1 MEDKIMTLPDYLAEL
16 NPDQLKAAQT
26 LQGPVLIQA
35 GAGSGKTKTVIAR
48 IHNLIDHGV
57 DPENILAITFTN
69 KAAQELKNRLPKN
82 AHDVKA
88 STIHAFCAFLLRRL
102 PHLKNYDS
110 AFMIIDSSDQ
120 KDIIRQT
127 VEDYFINEKPNLAE
141 ELKKQYR
148 DLKPKTEMQYISKAK
163 YDAHRGSDTRD
174 KFLYKSQLTDYTDFF
189 EAIYRYYTNYLLQHN
204 LMDFDDL
211 LYNAVKLF
219 KEHPEDLK
227 LAQEQYKYISV
238 DEYQDVSD
246 IQEELI
252 SMIADTPEQN
262 ICVVG
267 DPNQSIYAFRGAKV
281 QNILNFKQKYKNA
294 KVITIMHNYR
304 STQHILDVA
313 NEVISHNRKAMTVN
327 PELDAVNT
335 NGPKPVV
342 VQNYNDYEEASYV
355 IDKVKERIADGIT
368 PSEIAILYRNNS
380 ISRLFEQDL
389 VENNIKYN
397 VVGAL
402 NFYERKEIKDLVAYL
417 RLIANKQDDLSFKRI
432 INTPSRHI
440 GTTTI
445 NYLTDFARSCNP
457 RQSLFNVAQY
467 ADRVIK
473 SNGKHLS
480 PATVQNLKAFTDY
493 IMQFDL
499 QQKISIYDVLTKIC
513 QDFYLKYVTTLD
525 EHEKSTEGTRVDNV
539 QQLISAASEFDANH
553 PDITLNESLIQFLQ
567 QAVLNTNL
575 DANSDDKVQLMT
587 VHSAKGLEFDT
598 VFVVALEEQIF
609 PSSYSTKK
617 TMPEERRLFYVA
629 ITRAK
634 RELYL
639 TYTNERSLWGRTQV
653 AKRSRFLSEINPND
667 VEQINNDHYGE
678 LKTNTFTPG
687 KSSPL
692 W

>member
-1 MEDKIMTLPDYLAEL
+1 MTLPDYLAEL

-48 IHNLIDHGV
+48 IHNLIDHGI
-57 DPENILAITFTN
+57 DPEHILAITFTN
-69 KAAQELKNRLPKN
+69 KAAQELKNRLPESG
-82 AHDVKA
+82 HDVKA
-88 STIHAFCAFLLRRL
+88 STIHAFCAFVLRRL
-102 PHLKNYDS
+102 PHLQHFDS

-127 VEDYFINEKPNLAE
+127 IEDYFINEKPDLPE

-148 DLKPKTEMQYISKAK
+148 DLKPKTEIEYISKAK
-163 YDAHRGSDTRD
+163 YDAHRGSNTRA
-174 KFLYKSQLTDYTDFF
+174 KFLYKSQLTDFTDFY
-189 EAIYRYYTNYLLQHN
+189 EAIYKYYTNYLLQHN
-204 LMDFDDL
+204 AMDFDDL
-211 LYNAVKLF
+211 LYNTVKLF

-227 LAQEQYKYISV
+227 LAQEQYQYISV

-252 SMIADTPEQN
+252 SMLANTPDQN

-281 QNILNFKQKYKNA
+281 QNILNFKKKYPNA
-294 KVITIMHNYR
+294 KVVTIMHNYR
-304 STQHILDVA
+304 STQSILDVA

-327 PELDAVNT
+327 PELDAVKSD
-335 NGPKPVV
+335 GPKPIV
-342 VQNYNDYEEASYV
+342 VQNYNDYEESTYV
-355 IDKVKERIADGIT
+355 ITKIKERIAAGVQ
-368 PSEIAILYRNNS
+368 PNEIAILYRNNS

-389 VENNIKYN
+389 VENNIRYN

-445 NYLTDFARSCNP
+445 NYMTDFANSCNP
-457 RQSLFNVAQY
+457 KPALFKVAQY
-467 ADRVIK
+467 ADQVTRN
-473 SNGKHLS
+473 NGKKLG
-480 PATVQNLKAFTDY
+480 PATIQNLKKFTDY

-499 QQKISIYDVLTKIC
+499 QQKTSIYDVLTKIC

-539 QQLISAASEFDANH
+539 QQLISAASEFGAQH
-553 PDITLNESLIQFLQ
+553 PDITLNDALIQFLQ

-609 PSSYSTKK
+609 PSSYATKK
-617 TMPEERRLFYVA
+617 TIPEERRLFYVA

-639 TYTNERSLWGRTQV
+639 TYANERSLWGRTQV
-653 AKRSRFLSEINPND
+653 AKRSRFLSDINPAD
-667 VEQINNDHYGE
+667 VTQVNNDHYAE
-678 LKTNTFTPG
+678 LKTNTFKPG
-687 KSSPL
+687 KSTPI

>member
-1 MEDKIMTLPDYLAEL
+1 MTLPDYLAEL

-48 IHNLIDHGV
+48 IHNLIDHGIN
-57 DPENILAITFTN
+57 PEHILAITFTN
-69 KAAQELKNRLPKN
+69 KAAQELKNRLPESG
-82 AHDVKA
+82 HDVKA
-88 STIHAFCAFLLRRL
+88 STIHAFCAFVLRRL
-102 PHLKNYDS
+102 PHLQHFDS

-127 VEDYFINEKPNLAE
+127 VEDYFINEKPNLPE

-148 DLKPKTEMQYISKAK
+148 DLKPKTEIEYISKAK
-163 YDAHRGSDTRD
+163 YDAHRGSNTRA
-174 KFLYKSQLTDYTDFF
+174 KFLYKSQLTDFTDFY
-189 EAIYRYYTNYLLQHN
+189 EAIYKYYTNYLLQHN
-204 LMDFDDL
+204 AMDFDDL
-211 LYNAVKLF
+211 LYNTVKLF

-227 LAQEQYKYISV
+227 LAQEQYQYISV

-252 SMIADTPEQN
+252 SMIANTPDQN

-281 QNILNFKQKYKNA
+281 QNILNFKKKYPNA

-304 STQHILDVA
+304 STQSILDVA

-327 PELDAVNT
+327 PELDAVKSD
-335 NGPKPVV
+335 GPKPIV
-342 VQNYNDYEEASYV
+342 VQNYNDYEESTYV
-355 IDKVKERIADGIT
+355 ITKIKERIAAGVQ
-368 PSEIAILYRNNS
+368 PNEIAILYRNNS

-389 VENNIKYN
+389 VENNIRYN

-445 NYLTDFARSCNP
+445 NYMTDFANSCNP
-457 RQSLFNVAQY
+457 KPALFKVAQY
-467 ADRVIK
+467 ADQVTRN
-473 SNGKHLS
+473 NGKKLG
-480 PATVQNLKAFTDY
+480 PATIQSLKKFTDY

-539 QQLISAASEFDANH
+539 QQLISAASEFGAQH
-553 PDITLNESLIQFLQ
+553 PDITLNDALIQFLQ

-609 PSSYSTKK
+609 PSSYATKK
-617 TMPEERRLFYVA
+617 TIPEERRLFYVA

-639 TYTNERSLWGRTQV
+639 TYANERSLWGRTQV
-653 AKRSRFLSEINPND
+653 AKRSRFLSDINPAD
-667 VEQINNDHYGE
+667 VTQINNDHYAE
-678 LKTNTFTPG
+678 LKTNTFKPG
-687 KSSPL
+687 KSTPI

>member
-1 MEDKIMTLPDYLAEL
+1 MTLPDYLAEL

-48 IHNLIDHGV
+48 IHNLIDHGI
-57 DPENILAITFTN
+57 DPEHILAITFTN
-69 KAAQELKNRLPKN
+69 KAAQELKNRLPESG
-82 AHDVKA
+82 HDVKA
-88 STIHAFCAFLLRRL
+88 STIHAFCAFVLRRL
-102 PHLKNYDS
+102 PHLQHFDS

-127 VEDYFINEKPNLAE
+127 IEDYFINEKPDLPE

-148 DLKPKTEMQYISKAK
+148 DLKPKTEIEYISKAK
-163 YDAHRGSDTRD
+163 YDAHRGSNTRA
-174 KFLYKSQLTDYTDFF
+174 KFLYKSQLTDFTDFY
-189 EAIYRYYTNYLLQHN
+189 EAIYKYYTNYLMQHN
-204 LMDFDDL
+204 AMDFDDL
-211 LYNAVKLF
+211 LYNTVKLF

-227 LAQEQYKYISV
+227 LAQEQYQYISV

-252 SMIADTPEQN
+252 SMIANTPDQN

-281 QNILNFKQKYKNA
+281 QNILNFKKKYPNA

-304 STQHILDVA
+304 STQSILDVA

-327 PELDAVNT
+327 PELDAVKSD
-335 NGPKPVV
+335 GPKPIV
-342 VQNYNDYEEASYV
+342 VQNYNDYEESTYV
-355 IDKVKERIADGIT
+355 ITKIKERIAAGVQ
-368 PSEIAILYRNNS
+368 PNEIAILYRNNS

-389 VENNIKYN
+389 VENNIRYN

-445 NYLTDFARSCNP
+445 NYMTDFANSCNP
-457 RQSLFNVAQY
+457 KPALFKVAQY
-467 ADRVIK
+467 ADQVTRN
-473 SNGKHLS
+473 NGKKLG
-480 PATVQNLKAFTDY
+480 PATIQSLKKFTDY

-499 QQKISIYDVLTKIC
+499 QQKTSIYDVLTKIC

-539 QQLISAASEFDANH
+539 QQLISAASEFGAQH
-553 PDITLNESLIQFLQ
+553 PDITLNDALIQFLQ

-609 PSSYSTKK
+609 PSSYATKK
-617 TMPEERRLFYVA
+617 TIPEERRLFYVA

-639 TYTNERSLWGRTQV
+639 TYANERSLWGRTQV
-653 AKRSRFLSEINPND
+653 AKRSRFLSDINPAD
-667 VEQINNDHYGE
+667 VTQVNNDHYAE
-678 LKTNTFTPG
+678 LKTNTFKPG
-687 KSSPL
+687 KSTPI

>member
-1 MEDKIMTLPDYLAEL
+1 MTLPDYLAEL

-48 IHNLIDHGV
+48 IHNLIDHGI
-57 DPENILAITFTN
+57 DPEHILAITFTN
-69 KAAQELKNRLPKN
+69 KAAQELKNRLPESG
-82 AHDVKA
+82 HDVKA
-88 STIHAFCAFLLRRL
+88 STIHAFCAFVLRRL
-102 PHLKNYDS
+102 PHLQHFDS

-127 VEDYFINEKPNLAE
+127 VEDYFINEKPNLPE

-148 DLKPKTEMQYISKAK
+148 DLKPKTEIEYISKAK
-163 YDAHRGSDTRD
+163 YDAHRGSNTRA
-174 KFLYKSQLTDYTDFF
+174 KFLYKSQLTDFTDFY
-189 EAIYRYYTNYLLQHN
+189 EAIYKYYTNYLLQHN
-204 LMDFDDL
+204 AMDFDDL
-211 LYNAVKLF
+211 LYNTVKLF

-227 LAQEQYKYISV
+227 LAQEQYQYISV

-252 SMIADTPEQN
+252 SMIANTPDQN

-281 QNILNFKQKYKNA
+281 QNILNFKKKYPNA

-304 STQHILDVA
+304 STQSILDVA

-327 PELDAVNT
+327 PELDAVKSD
-335 NGPKPVV
+335 GPKPIV
-342 VQNYNDYEEASYV
+342 VQNYNDYEESTYV
-355 IDKVKERIADGIT
+355 ITKIKERIAAGVQ
-368 PSEIAILYRNNS
+368 PNEIAILYRNNS

-389 VENNIKYN
+389 VENNIRYN

-445 NYLTDFARSCNP
+445 NYMTDFANSCNP
-457 RQSLFNVAQY
+457 KPALFKVAQY
-467 ADRVIK
+467 ADQVTRT
-473 SNGKHLS
+473 NGKKLG
-480 PATVQNLKAFTDY
+480 PATIQSLKKFTDY

-499 QQKISIYDVLTKIC
+499 QQKTSIYDVLTKIC

-539 QQLISAASEFDANH
+539 QQLISAASEFGAQH
-553 PDITLNESLIQFLQ
+553 PDITLNDALIQFLQ

-609 PSSYSTKK
+609 PSSYATKK
-617 TMPEERRLFYVA
+617 TIPEERRLFYVA

-639 TYTNERSLWGRTQV
+639 TYANERSLWGRTQV
-653 AKRSRFLSEINPND
+653 AKRSRFLSDINPAD
-667 VEQINNDHYGE
+667 VTQVNNDHYAE
-678 LKTNTFTPG
+678 LKTNTFKPG
-687 KSSPL
+687 KSTPI

>member
-1 MEDKIMTLPDYLAEL
+1 MTLPDYLAEL

-48 IHNLIDHGV
+48 IHNLIDHGI
-57 DPENILAITFTN
+57 DPEHILAITFTN
-69 KAAQELKNRLPKN
+69 KAAQELKNRLPESG
-82 AHDVKA
+82 HDVKA
-88 STIHAFCAFLLRRL
+88 STIHAFCAFVLRRL
-102 PHLKNYDS
+102 PHLQHFDS

-127 VEDYFINEKPNLAE
+127 IEDYFINEKPNLPE

-148 DLKPKTEMQYISKAK
+148 DLKPKTEIEYISKAK
-163 YDAHRGSDTRD
+163 YDAHRGSNTRD
-174 KFLYKSQLTDYTDFF
+174 KFLYKSQLTDFTDFY
-189 EAIYRYYTNYLLQHN
+189 EAIYKYYTNYLLQHN
-204 LMDFDDL
+204 AMDFDDL
-211 LYNAVKLF
+211 LYNTVKLF

-227 LAQEQYKYISV
+227 LAQEQYQYISV

-252 SMIADTPEQN
+252 SMIANTPDQN

-281 QNILNFKQKYKNA
+281 QNILNFKKKYPNA

-304 STQHILDVA
+304 STQSILDVA

-327 PELDAVNT
+327 PKLDAVKSD
-335 NGPKPVV
+335 GPKPIV
-342 VQNYNDYEEASYV
+342 VQNYNDYEESTYV
-355 IDKVKERIADGIT
+355 ITKIKERIAAGVQ
-368 PSEIAILYRNNS
+368 PNEIAILYRNNS

-389 VENNIKYN
+389 VENNIRYN

-445 NYLTDFARSCNP
+445 NYMTDFANSCNP
-457 RQSLFNVAQY
+457 KPALFKVAQY
-467 ADRVIK
+467 ADQVTRN
-473 SNGKHLS
+473 NGKKLG
-480 PATVQNLKAFTDY
+480 PATIQSLKKFTDY

-499 QQKISIYDVLTKIC
+499 QQKTSIYDVLTKIC

-539 QQLISAASEFDANH
+539 QQLISAASEFGAQH
-553 PDITLNESLIQFLQ
+553 PDITLNDALIQFLQ

-575 DANSDDKVQLMT
+575 DANSDNKVQLMT

-609 PSSYSTKK
+609 PSSYATKK
-617 TMPEERRLFYVA
+617 TIPEERRLFYVA

-639 TYTNERSLWGRTQV
+639 TYANERSLWGRTQV
-653 AKRSRFLSEINPND
+653 AKRSRFLSDINPVD
-667 VEQINNDHYGE
+667 ITQVNNDHYAE
-678 LKTNTFTPG
+678 LKTNTFKPG
-687 KSSPL
+687 KSTPI

>member
-1 MEDKIMTLPDYLAEL
+1 MTLPDYLAEL

-48 IHNLIDHGV
+48 IHNLIDHGI
-57 DPENILAITFTN
+57 DPEHILAITFTN
-69 KAAQELKNRLPKN
+69 KAAQELKNRLPESG
-82 AHDVKA
+82 HDVKA
-88 STIHAFCAFLLRRL
+88 STIHAFCAFVLRRL
-102 PHLKNYDS
+102 PHLQHFDS

-127 VEDYFINEKPNLAE
+127 VEDYFINEKPDLPE

-148 DLKPKTEMQYISKAK
+148 DLKPKTEIEYISKAK
-163 YDAHRGSDTRD
+163 YDAHRGSNTRD
-174 KFLYKSQLTDYTDFF
+174 KFLYKSQLTDFTDFY
-189 EAIYRYYTNYLLQHN
+189 EAIYKYYTNYLLQHN
-204 LMDFDDL
+204 AMDFDDL
-211 LYNAVKLF
+211 LYNTVKLF

-227 LAQEQYKYISV
+227 LAQEQYQYISV

-252 SMIADTPEQN
+252 SMIANTPDQN

-281 QNILNFKQKYKNA
+281 QNILNFKKKYPNA

-304 STQHILDVA
+304 STQSILDVA

-327 PELDAVNT
+327 PELDAVKSD
-335 NGPKPVV
+335 GPKPVV
-342 VQNYNDYEEASYV
+342 VQNYNDYEESTYV
-355 IDKVKERIADGIT
+355 ITKIKERIAAGVQ
-368 PSEIAILYRNNS
+368 PNEIAILYRNNS

-389 VENNIKYN
+389 VENNIRYN

-445 NYLTDFARSCNP
+445 NYMTDFANSCNP
-457 RQSLFNVAQY
+457 KPALFKVAQY
-467 ADRVIK
+467 ADQVTRT
-473 SNGKHLS
+473 NGKKLG
-480 PATVQNLKAFTDY
+480 PATIQSLKKFTDY

-499 QQKISIYDVLTKIC
+499 QQKTSIYDVLTKIC

-539 QQLISAASEFDANH
+539 QQLISAASEFGAQH
-553 PDITLNESLIQFLQ
+553 PDITLNDALIQFLQ

-598 VFVVALEEQIF
+598 IFVVALEEQIF
-609 PSSYSTKK
+609 PSSYATKK
-617 TMPEERRLFYVA
+617 TIPEERRLFYVA

-639 TYTNERSLWGRTQV
+639 TYANERSLWGRTQV
-653 AKRSRFLSEINPND
+653 AKRSRFLSDINPAD
-667 VEQINNDHYGE
+667 VTQVNNDHYAE
-678 LKTNTFTPG
+678 LKTNTFKPG
-687 KSSPL
+687 KSTPI

>member
-1 MEDKIMTLPDYLAEL
+1 MTLPDYLAEL

-48 IHNLIDHGV
+48 IHNLIDHGI
-57 DPENILAITFTN
+57 DPEHILAITFTN
-69 KAAQELKNRLPKN
+69 KAAQELKNRLPESG
-82 AHDVKA
+82 HDVKA
-88 STIHAFCAFLLRRL
+88 STIHAFCAFVLRRL
-102 PHLKNYDS
+102 PHLQHFDS

-127 VEDYFINEKPNLAE
+127 IEDYFINEKPDLPE

-148 DLKPKTEMQYISKAK
+148 DLKPKTEIEYISKAK
-163 YDAHRGSDTRD
+163 YDAHRGSNTRD
-174 KFLYKSQLTDYTDFF
+174 KFLYKSQLTDFTDFY
-189 EAIYRYYTNYLLQHN
+189 EAIYKYYTNYLLQHN
-204 LMDFDDL
+204 AMDFDDL
-211 LYNAVKLF
+211 LYNTVKLF

-227 LAQEQYKYISV
+227 LAQEQYQYISV

-252 SMIADTPEQN
+252 SMIANTPDQN

-281 QNILNFKQKYKNA
+281 QNILNFKKKYPNA

-304 STQHILDVA
+304 STQSILDVA

-327 PELDAVNT
+327 PELDAVKSD
-335 NGPKPVV
+335 GPKPIV
-342 VQNYNDYEEASYV
+342 VQNYNDYEESTYV
-355 IDKVKERIADGIT
+355 ITKIKERIAAGVQ
-368 PSEIAILYRNNS
+368 PNEIAILYRNNS

-389 VENNIKYN
+389 VENNIRYN

-445 NYLTDFARSCNP
+445 NYMTDFANSCNP
-457 RQSLFNVAQY
+457 KPALFKVAQY
-467 ADRVIK
+467 ADQVTRN
-473 SNGKHLS
+473 NGKKLG
-480 PATVQNLKAFTDY
+480 PATIQNLKKFTDY

-499 QQKISIYDVLTKIC
+499 QQKTSIYDVLTKIC

-539 QQLISAASEFDANH
+539 QQLISAASEFGAQH
-553 PDITLNESLIQFLQ
+553 PDITLNDALIQFLQ

-609 PSSYSTKK
+609 PSSYATKK
-617 TMPEERRLFYVA
+617 TIPEERRLFYVA

-639 TYTNERSLWGRTQV
+639 TYANERSLWGRTQV
-653 AKRSRFLSEINPND
+653 AKRSRFLSDINPAD
-667 VEQINNDHYGE
+667 VTQVNNDHYAE
-678 LKTNTFTPG
+678 LKTNTFKPG
-687 KSSPL
+687 KSTPI

>member
-1 MEDKIMTLPDYLAEL
+1 MTLPDYLAEL

-48 IHNLIDHGV
+48 IHNLIDHGI
-57 DPENILAITFTN
+57 DPEHILAITFTN
-69 KAAQELKNRLPKN
+69 KAAQELKNRLPESG
-82 AHDVKA
+82 HDVKA
-88 STIHAFCAFLLRRL
+88 STIHAFCAFVLRRL
-102 PHLKNYDS
+102 PHLQHFDS

-127 VEDYFINEKPNLAE
+127 IEDYFINEKPNLPE

-148 DLKPKTEMQYISKAK
+148 DLKPKTEIEYISKAK
-163 YDAHRGSDTRD
+163 YDAHRGSNTRA
-174 KFLYKSQLTDYTDFF
+174 KFLYKSQLTDFTDFY
-189 EAIYRYYTNYLLQHN
+189 EAIYKYYTNYLVQHN
-204 LMDFDDL
+204 AMDFDDL
-211 LYNAVKLF
+211 LYNTVKLF

-227 LAQEQYKYISV
+227 LAQEQYQYISV

-252 SMIADTPEQN
+252 SMIANTPDQN

-281 QNILNFKQKYKNA
+281 QNILNFKKKYPNA

-304 STQHILDVA
+304 STQSILDVA

-327 PELDAVNT
+327 PKLDAVKSD
-335 NGPKPVV
+335 GPKPIV
-342 VQNYNDYEEASYV
+342 VQNYNDYEESTYV
-355 IDKVKERIADGIT
+355 ITKIKERIAAGVQ
-368 PSEIAILYRNNS
+368 PNEIAILYRNNS

-389 VENNIKYN
+389 VENNIRYN

-445 NYLTDFARSCNP
+445 NYMTDFANSCNP
-457 RQSLFNVAQY
+457 KPALFKVAQY
-467 ADRVIK
+467 ADQVTRN
-473 SNGKHLS
+473 NGKKLG
-480 PATVQNLKAFTDY
+480 PATIQSLKKFTDY

-499 QQKISIYDVLTKIC
+499 QQKTSIYDVLTKIC

-539 QQLISAASEFDANH
+539 QQLISAASEFGAQH
-553 PDITLNESLIQFLQ
+553 PDITLNDALIQFLQ

-609 PSSYSTKK
+609 PSSYATKK
-617 TMPEERRLFYVA
+617 TIPEERRLFYVA

-639 TYTNERSLWGRTQV
+639 TYANERSLWGRTQV
-653 AKRSRFLSEINPND
+653 AKRSRFLSDINPVD
-667 VEQINNDHYGE
+667 ITQVNNDHYAE
-678 LKTNTFTPG
+678 LKTNTFKPG
-687 KSSPL
+687 KSTPI

>member
-1 MEDKIMTLPDYLAEL
+1 MTLPDYLAEL

-48 IHNLIDHGV
+48 IHNLIDHGI
-57 DPENILAITFTN
+57 DPEHILAITFTN
-69 KAAQELKNRLPKN
+69 KAAQELKNRLPESG
-82 AHDVKA
+82 HDVKA
-88 STIHAFCAFLLRRL
+88 STIHAFCAFVLRRL
-102 PHLKNYDS
+102 PHLQHFDS

-127 VEDYFINEKPNLAE
+127 IEDYFINEKPDLPE

-148 DLKPKTEMQYISKAK
+148 DLKPKTEIEYISKAK
-163 YDAHRGSDTRD
+163 YDAHRGSNTRD
-174 KFLYKSQLTDYTDFF
+174 KFLYKSQLTDFTDFY
-189 EAIYRYYTNYLLQHN
+189 EAIYKYYTNYLLQHN
-204 LMDFDDL
+204 AMDFDDL
-211 LYNAVKLF
+211 LYNTVKLF
-219 KEHPEDLK
+219 KEHPADLK
-227 LAQEQYKYISV
+227 LAQEQYQYISV

-252 SMIADTPEQN
+252 SMIANTPDQN

-281 QNILNFKQKYKNA
+281 QNILNFKKKYPNA

-304 STQHILDVA
+304 STQSILDVA

-327 PELDAVNT
+327 PELDAVKSD
-335 NGPKPVV
+335 GPKPVV
-342 VQNYNDYEEASYV
+342 VQNYNDYEESTYV
-355 IDKVKERIADGIT
+355 ITKIKERIVAGVQ
-368 PSEIAILYRNNS
+368 PNEIAILYRNNS

-389 VENNIKYN
+389 VENNIRYN

-445 NYLTDFARSCNP
+445 NYMTDFANSCNP
-457 RQSLFNVAQY
+457 KPALFKVAQY
-467 ADRVIK
+467 ADQVTRN
-473 SNGKHLS
+473 NGKKLG
-480 PATVQNLKAFTDY
+480 PATIQNLKKFTDY

-499 QQKISIYDVLTKIC
+499 QQKTSIYDVLTKIC

-539 QQLISAASEFDANH
+539 QQLISAASEFGAQH
-553 PDITLNESLIQFLQ
+553 PDITLNDALIQFLQ

-609 PSSYSTKK
+609 PSSYATKK
-617 TMPEERRLFYVA
+617 TIPEERRLFYVA

-639 TYTNERSLWGRTQV
+639 TYANERSLWGRTQV
-653 AKRSRFLSEINPND
+653 AKRSRFLSDINPAD
-667 VEQINNDHYGE
+667 VTQVNNDHYAE
-678 LKTNTFTPG
+678 LKTNTFKPG
-687 KSSPL
+687 KSTPI